1 MKKITGFFK
10 KFRLRAKYISLLVFT
25 GLIFHTTILAQQRKL
40 IYDVIRNG
48 NIIGN
53 IIFTEFIK
61 EQRKFLSF
69 NSNIKT
75 SFIFS
80 FSDETTETTTFEN
93 EIMVRSSFNQK
104 QTGPGK
110 TNTVVEG
117 SGNVYKV
124 IDGNISKI
132 IYASPI
138 YYSTLLLYIKPP
150 ENIYKVYS
158 QKFQKLLDI
167 KKVTENK
174 FRLTLPDGNHN
185 YYTYKNGVC
194 SKVDIEQTFFTVQ
207 FVLREK

>member
-1 MKKITGFFK
+1 MKKIINFFK

-25 GLIFHTTILAQQRKL
+25 GLIFQTTILAQQRKL
-40 IYDVIRNG
+40 IYDVMRNG
-48 NIIGN
+48 NIIGH
-53 IIFTEFIK
+53 IIFTELIK

-80 FSDETTETTTFEN
+80 FSDETTETSIFEN

-104 QTGPGK
+104 QTGSGK
-110 TNTVVEG
+110 TNTVVEA

-138 YYSTLLLYIKPP
+138 YYNTLLLYVKPP
-150 ENIYKVYS
+150 ESIYKVYS
-158 QKFQKLLDI
+158 QKFQKLLEI

-174 FRLTLPDGNHN
+174 FRLTLPDGNYN
-185 YYTYKNGVC
+185 YYTYKNGLC
-194 SKVDIEQTFFTVQ
+194 SRVDIERSLFTVH
-207 FVLREK
+207 FVLKEN